1 MTERRISC
9 RTSPRRVAEA
19 SRPTDHRFLISIR
32 GTSPD
37 RRPHLTCIIMLA
49 LPYRGLFEIYIQ
61 YAVGAINVA
70 TTDLLFFLSF
80 SLLPFIISY
89 YYVAVYRSI
98 YIDQTLLL
106 RVQIYYKDI
115 IIVCTFLFKA
125 KLEKKVEKYLGFMGG
140 LTLTMDSF
148 GRAAH
153 L

>member
-1 MTERRISC
+1 M
-9 RTSPRRVAEA
+9 
-19 SRPTDHRFLISIR
+19 
-32 GTSPD
+32 
-37 RRPHLTCIIMLA
+37 
-49 LPYRGLFEIYIQ
+49 
-61 YAVGAINVA
+61 A